1 MANPSQINQM
11 PKKKN
16 PANWG
21 HLQLENAHI
30 YLSDI
35 VNVQD
40 LD

>member
-1 MANPSQINQM
+1 MGNPSQINRM
-11 PKKKN
+11 PKKN
-16 PANWG
+16 RLIGDTYNWKI
-21 HLQLENAHI
+21 AHI

>member
-1 MANPSQINQM
+1 MGNPSQINQM
-11 PKKKN
+11 PKQN

>member
-1 MANPSQINQM
+1 MGTRAKLTKCQ
-11 PKKKN
+11 KKN